1 MNQNQLSLFASSKE
15 EHASEVNQSHQPAA
29 TSHHWQ
35 LFIDG
40 ASRNNPGQAGAGI
53 YILKDGKE
61 ALRQGFFLGIKT
73 NNEAEYLAAILGLFF
88 IEKQFNASDRLTV
101 ITDSL
106 LVVRQLDGVFKV
118 RKKELFPL
126 YQLAHS
132 IATACKATITHVL
145 RHHNVQAD
153 AMANEGI
160 DKRIMVPHDFIQR
173 LKHHGITL

>member
-1 MNQNQLSLFASSKE
+1 MNQLSLFASSE
-15 EHASEVNQSHQPAA
+15 REQEHKTETNSSRQSVEP
-29 TSHHWQ
+29 SHHWQ

-40 ASRNNPGQAGAGI
+40 ASRNNPGQSGAGI

-61 ALRQGFFLGIKT
+61 SVRQGFFLGIKT

-101 ITDSL
+101 ISDSL

-132 IATACKATITHVL
+132 LITACNATITHVL
-145 RHHNVQAD
+145 RHHNVKAD